1 LPSSEF
7 DFSYMDTL
15 RLESVGRGR
24 IFFGQVTKSDPDRPI
39 LLLIHGGHHGAW
51 CYAHYLQYFDNVG
64 IPAAAMD
71 MRGHGGLPQDADLAE
86 QGARELAEDV
96 IAFCQMLARPVIPVC
111 HSAGALV
118 GAVAGEQM
126 RFYGFG
132 LLAPSPP
139 GQLECLHSL
148 PLVPAGGL
156 IPPPDQEICRHKFL
170 AGEAVIDIRPFIHK
184 LCPES
189 PRLLN
194 DRRSLA
200 IHIDQTRFD
209 MPALC
214 ISAGRDRGDL
224 HPEGQDLETAHFFG
238 AEYHCLEAAPHCMM
252 VSAEWR
258 KGADLIADWYRR
270 ITKP

>member
-1 LPSSEF
+1 LPPSVF
-7 DFSYMDTL
+7 DFGYMETL
-15 RLESVGRGR
+15 RLESVGRAR
-24 IFFGQVTKSDPDRPI
+24 IFFGKATKSDRNRPA
-39 LLLIHGGHHGAW
+39 LLLVHGGHHGAW
-51 CYAHYLQYFDNVG
+51 CYAHYLQHFDNVG
-64 IPAAAMD
+64 VPAAALD

-96 IAFCQMLARPVIPVC
+96 IASCKALARPAIPVC

-118 GAVAGEQM
+118 GAVAAEQV
-126 RFYGFG
+126 RFDGFG

-139 GQLECLHSL
+139 GQLECLHPL
-148 PLVPAGGL
+148 PLVPTGSL
-156 IPPPDQEICRHKFL
+156 IPPPDQEISRHKFL
-170 AGEAVIDIRPFIHK
+170 EGEPVIDIGPFIQR

-189 PRLLN
+189 PKLLN

-214 ISAGRDRGDL
+214 ISSGRDRGDL
-224 HPEGQDLETAHFFG
+224 HPEGQDLETARFFG

-258 KGADLIADWYRR
+258 KSADLIADWYWR
-270 ITKP
+270 ITKL